1 MNIFLNFISW
11 TFHFLG
17 VKNFLVLEAKD
28 YIGGRLR
35 EEVWHG
41 KTIAIGAG
49 KSKSKHVLLCLQE
62 SMEQGIFFV
71 NNQTK
76 NKLKIQQLQ

>member
-1 MNIFLNFISW
+1 MISDYSFLLISNSKKGPLVYKGLENLCFHIFI
-11 TFHFLG
+11 LG

-49 KSKSKHVLLCLQE
+49 KSKSKRDFLC
-62 SMEQGIFFV
+62 
-71 NNQTK
+71 
-76 NKLKIQQLQ
+76 QQ